1 MPHFFLVLRKTRCPA
16 SAVDRDRAPLL
27 GRTGL
32 ALFHRDREHA
42 VLESG
47 LDRVLVGI
55 GRQVQSALKATVG
68 ALHPVETAV
77 FRFLLL
83 TLFTAHQQHVVV
95 ERDLD
100 VFSSTPGTSRAILYC
115 LSVSWMSSAGFSMPG
130 QSDGQRGMASVGK
143 PKPRNAS
150 SNRRSISRCN
160 CRMGLTGPP
169 DTCRSL
175 RCTSSEAVLCCSSCS
190 F

>member
-1 MPHFFLVLRKTRCPA
+1 M
-16 SAVDRDRAPLL
+16 
-27 GRTGL
+27 
-32 ALFHRDREHA
+32 
-42 VLESG
+42 
-47 LDRVLVGI
+47 VGI

-115 LSVSWMSSAGFSMPG
+115 LSVSLGCPAPASSMPG

-169 DTCRSL
+169 DTYRSL
-175 RCTSSEAVLCCSSCS
+175 RCTGSEAVLCCSSCS